1 MALVAPYVAQGKP
14 ELVLVLE
21 LVLEPETQGPMRRA
35 GRVHYI
41 IATIY

>member
-14 ELVLVLE
+14 E